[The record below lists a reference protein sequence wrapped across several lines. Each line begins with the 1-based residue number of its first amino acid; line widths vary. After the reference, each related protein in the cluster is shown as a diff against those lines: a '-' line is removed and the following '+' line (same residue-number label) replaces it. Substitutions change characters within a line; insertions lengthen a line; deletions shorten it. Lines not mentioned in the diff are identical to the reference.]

1 LIAACKLLFWNRF
14 SVGMAPLVI
23 GTFFFSSILQSISA
37 GILGEYIG
45 SIHTHAQKRPLAV
58 ERGRDGI
65 FLEST
70 WLGFGPY
77 NAVPVSLKGFDSP
90 PMPADVVRAAL
101 SAFDQITSASET
113 YQQIRRAQIFIDA
126 PTLASKEI
134 TDTKGFQFIGGTAK
148 GPVVERVVIF
158 SKDGCIL
165 CERGQCSR

>member
-1 LIAACKLLFWNRF
+1 VTGGLIEKVAPIANTFDAPSKIPVFRGGLDRGRETQEAYKASQFAGMSL
-14 SVGMAPLVI
+14 VGMPKQN
-23 GTFFFSSILQSISA
+23 FP
-37 GILGEYIG
+37 GI
-45 SIHTHAQKRPLAV
+45 
-58 ERGRDGI
+58 DGI

-90 PMPADVVRAAL
+90 PTPADVVRAAL

-134 TDTKGFQFIGGTAK
+134 TDTKGFQFIGGTTK

-158 SKDGCIL
+158 SKDGYIL